1 MSLKFIRTNIYFPLL
16 YFIKMMSTLK
26 SMIFR
31 NKRKIKPI
39 VLVRYSI
46 QSKLL
51 AFFISLIIFSLG
63 LTLYFS
69 LDLFYKDKSAYI
81 FETSLSKAE
90 STGQIVSDFFFDKIE
105 DIEIISKF
113 LSQENGREALKLF
126 LQKKIDILD
135 FKIYTKQDNKWNMS
149 SQVFDDLFA
158 PRAEMIDLFKK
169 IDLEISPQLDLVI
182 NSRMILFFNFEANFP
197 IVSIAVSDKNQPSV
211 LLLKVSARTLS
222 QFFQATGSPFK
233 SFLVSDRQGYLF
245 AQDSSF
251 SYKEFLEPVLG
262 QKVVQGVLDLKVMDR
277 DFLVA
282 FQKLPSFGLIAL
294 NVLNKENAFEVAKT
308 LIFKSLAIGLMIVS
322 IALIAGVFMSHSL
335 TRPIDQLMD
344 ATKRVSQGDFHTKV
358 DILSGDEFTVLGRS
372 FNFMCDEINNYMAEI
387 KDKVRMEDELALA
400 QLVQSSFFPHKNVTF
415 GDLRI
420 SGIYHSASECGGDW
434 WGIYEVEG
442 RKIVLIGDATGH
454 GVPAAL
460 VTATANCCAQMLKDL
475 SQNRPEILQDPA
487 LILSIMNRVI
497 YNLGGKILMTFF
509 IGIFD
514 EDSRA
519 LTYSNASHNP
529 PYLYRH
535 TEETPSKENL
545 QVLMEANSNR
555 LGHTLDAV
563 YENCRV
569 EFNQSDVLFLYS
581 DGITESE
588 NSLGKPFGERRFL
601 KSLLKVVRNDPEQM
615 TSQILEE
622 AYDYYEDVPPNDD
635 ITLVIVKRG

>member
-1 MSLKFIRTNIYFPLL
+1 
-16 YFIKMMSTLK
+16 MMSTLK
-26 SMIFR
+26 SLLFK
-31 NKRKIKPI
+31 NKRKIRPI
-39 VLVRYSI
+39 VLVKYSI

-81 FETSLSKAE
+81 FETSLSKAD
-90 STGQIVSDFFFDKIE
+90 STGQIVSDFFSDKIE

-113 LSQENGREALKLF
+113 LSQDMDRDALKLY
-126 LQKKIDILD
+126 LQKKTDILD
-135 FKIYTKQDNKWNMS
+135 FKIYTKQNSKWNILS
-149 SQVFDDLFA
+149 HELNDLFA
-158 PRAEMIDLFKK
+158 PRAEMVDVFKK
-169 IDLEISPQLDLVI
+169 IDQDIFPQLDLAM
-182 NSRMILFFNFEANFP
+182 NSRLMLFFHLEADFP
-197 IVSIAVSDKNQPSV
+197 IVSIAVTDKNQPSV
-211 LLLKVSARTLS
+211 LILKVSARTLS
-222 QFFQATGSPFK
+222 QFFLATGSPFK
-233 SFLVSDRQGYLF
+233 SFLVSSRQGYLF
-245 AQDSSF
+245 SQDSGF
-251 SYKEFLEPVLG
+251 SYNEFLGRVLG
-262 QKVVQGVLDLKVMDR
+262 QNVVQGVLDLKVMDR

-282 FQKLPSFGLIAL
+282 FQKLPSLGLVTL
-294 NVLNKENAFEVAKT
+294 NVLNKDTAFEVAKT
-308 LIFKSLAIGLMIVS
+308 LIFKSLAIGIMIVA
-322 IALIAGVFMSHSL
+322 IALIAGVLMSHSL
-335 TRPIDQLMD
+335 TKPIDQLMD
-344 ATKRVSQGDFHTKV
+344 ATKRVSRGDFHTKV
-358 DILSGDEFTVLGRS
+358 DILSGDEFTILGRS

-400 QLVQSSFFPHKNVTF
+400 QLVQSSFFPHKNVSF

-420 SGIYHSASECGGDW
+420 SGIYQSASECGGDW

-460 VTATANCCAQMLKDL
+460 VTATANCCAQMIKDL
-475 SQNRPEILQDPA
+475 SQNRPEILENPA

-514 EDSRA
+514 EDSQF

-535 TEETPSKENL
+535 TDETPTKENL

-555 LGHTLDAV
+555 LGHTLDAI

-569 EFNQSDVLFLYS
+569 DFNQNDVLFLYS

-601 KSLLKVVRNDPEQM
+601 KSLLKVVGNDPEQM

-622 AYDYYEDVPPNDD
+622 AYDYYDDVPPNDD